1 MMKQHEAVMKI
12 TAAYAAAMRV
22 AEANKAAGSPISST
36 AYDSGRV
43 AGLKEALE
51 IMGVCDDGGG
61 RANNIS

>member
-51 IMGVCDDGGG
+51 ILGVM
-61 RANNIS
+61 R